1 MKKNLTSTPES
12 DDDML
17 AEYDFSGGVRGKY
30 VERFK
35 SGSNIVIL
43 SPDVAEVFHDSESV
57 NEALRTLI
65 RITRRNNKV
74 PA

>member
-1 MKKNLTSTPES
+1 MKKNLTSTPEP
-12 DDDML
+12 DDGML

>member
-1 MKKNLTSTPES
+1 MRKKQTLPPEP
-12 DDDML
+12 DDEML
-17 AEYDFSGGVRGKY
+17 DEYDFTGGVRGKY

-35 SGSNIVIL
+35 SGSNIVLL
-43 SPDVAEVFHDSESV
+43 SPDVAKVFHDSEAV

-65 RITRRNNKV
+65 RLTQQEKKV

>member
-1 MKKNLTSTPES
+1 MKKKPTSVPEP
-12 DDDML
+12 DDEML
-17 AEYDFSGGVRGKY
+17 DEYDFTGGVRGKY

-35 SGSNIVIL
+35 SGSNIVLL
-43 SPDVAEVFHDSESV
+43 SPDVAEVFHDSEAV

-65 RITRRNNKV
+65 RLTRHEKKV